1 MLSLNIVNIDVRW
14 RQYCRTLAVGN
25 KIISSEKNTQPHLK
39 NGFRNARAL
48 LSFLCSA
55 FTIATIDGRNELSE
69 AWYLTP
75 TAGDHLL
82 ECWPGRGSSDLMIAG
97 VRLCHQPSAS
107 SANMP
112 IVWPSLIAGREFD
125 RFPQSCLR
133 RGCSGVGG
141 EVSIR
146 PRIFQLLN
154 NDPWIMTADWTNIDP
169 APLRYTK
176 LHIYTSAFNQ
186 VTESK
191 RWLRR
196 HSCLYSKTLWAF

>member
-1 MLSLNIVNIDVRW
+1 MVEMNCQKDDIWLPPPV
-14 RQYCRTLAVGN
+14 T
-25 KIISSEKNTQPHLK
+25 T
-39 NGFRNARAL
+39 
-48 LSFLCSA
+48 
-55 FTIATIDGRNELSE
+55 
-69 AWYLTP
+69 
-75 TAGDHLL
+75 
-82 ECWPGRGSSDLMIAG
+82 CWNVDQGGSPLIWWLPGSDY
-97 VRLCHQPSAS
+97 VTSHQSPAS

-169 APLRYTK
+169 APLHQEEFHKTK
-176 LHIYTSAFNQ
+176 HRPSTRLQNLDNLEANTGDI
-186 VTESK
+186 
-191 RWLRR
+191 L
-196 HSCLYSKTLWAF
+196 LYMSLFINIC